1 MVFGW
6 RVKRISEVEEARFP
20 SASGGAELR
29 GIVHAPDRPAAGLV
43 ISHGRSNDLRNPLVR
58 RVAEAVASE
67 GIWALR
73 FNFRYVDAKGLASRD
88 LSREED
94 DLHGAVLFA
103 REAVASHKIFLAGKS
118 MGARVCARASA
129 DPEVAGVIALGYP
142 LHPRFRPDVL
152 NAPAWPHRATPG
164 ASFRARR

>member
-94 DLHGAVLFA
+94 DLRGPSDSHGS
-103 REAVASHKIFLAGKS
+103 R
-118 MGARVCARASA
+118 C
-129 DPEVAGVIALGYP
+129 
-142 LHPRFRPDVL
+142 PR
-152 NAPAWPHRATPG
+152 
-164 ASFRARR
+164 RR